1 MGRSCPIHQ
10 TRKPTVEMMNIP
22 FRRQTRPVAG
32 LDIGASSIK
41 FIRLEDRPDGYAL
54 TAAGTRELP
63 PEALVAEEIKDREA
77 IILNIQ
83 SLIDAC
89 DPKTREVV
97 VSVAGHAVITDK
109 FEIEKKSG
117 AEAEQA
123 ILFEAEQRSPFDVD
137 DVSMAYHILRTD
149 EERGKMEVLLV
160 ATRREYLA
168 EYLNLV
174 TDAGLKPVVVDTDS
188 FAVFNAYEANYDPDP
203 DRVTALANIGFD
215 TTNVIFL
222 KDGMY
227 HSTRDVSSGGRA
239 IFDTVQKEFR
249 LNRELTENV
258 IRGQLDQTVDQDM
271 LKTTILS
278 AAEELLTGME
288 VAFSYFKSLAKV
300 DVLDWVVLSGGG
312 ALIPF
317 LPECIQARL
326 GIPIEIFNPL
336 RNIEYDPEQF
346 GGMDPEKIAPLLA
359 VPVGLAVRRA

>member
-1 MGRSCPIHQ
+1 M
-10 TRKPTVEMMNIP
+10 
-22 FRRQTRPVAG
+22 AG
-32 LDIGASSIK
+32 LDIGASSVK
-41 FIRLEDRPDGYAL
+41 FIRLESRTDGYAL

-83 SLIDAC
+83 SLVDAC
-89 DPKTREVV
+89 DPRTRDVI

-109 FEIEKKSG
+109 FEIDQKSG

-137 DVSMAYHILRTD
+137 DVSIAYHVLRED
-149 EERGKMEVLLV
+149 EERRKMEVLLV
-160 ATRREYLA
+160 AARREYLV
-168 EYLNLV
+168 EYLNLI
-174 TDAGLKPVVVDTDS
+174 TDAGLNPVIVDTDS
-188 FAVFNAYEANYDPDP
+188 FAVYNAYEANYEPDP
-203 DRVTALANIGFD
+203 DRITALINIGFD

-222 KDGMY
+222 KDGLY

-239 IFDTVQKEFR
+239 IFDTIQKE
-249 LNRELTENV
+249 
-258 IRGQLDQTVDQDM
+258 TVDQEM

-278 AAEELLTGME
+278 AAEELLTGLE

-300 DVLDWVVLSGGG
+300 DAVDWTVLSGGG

-317 LPECIQARL
+317 LPECIQSRL

-346 GGMDPEKIAPLLA
+346 GGLDPEKIAPLLA
-359 VPVGLAVRRA
+359 VPVGLATRRV

>member
-1 MGRSCPIHQ
+1 M
-10 TRKPTVEMMNIP
+10 
-22 FRRQTRPVAG
+22 AG

-63 PEALVAEEIKDREA
+63 PEALVAEEVKDRET

-97 VSVAGHAVITDK
+97 VSVAGHGVITDK
-109 FEIEKKSG
+109 FEIDKKSG

-137 DVSMAYHILRTD
+137 DISMAYHILRTD

-160 ATRREYLA
+160 AARREYLA

-174 TDAGLKPVVVDTDS
+174 KDAGLEPVVVDTDA
-188 FAVFNAYEANYDPDP
+188 FAVYNAYEANYEPDP
-203 DRVTALANIGFD
+203 DRVTTLVNIGFD
-215 TTNVIFL
+215 TTNVVFL
-222 KDGMY
+222 KDGTY
-227 HSTRDVSSGGRA
+227 HSTRDISTGSRA
-239 IFDTVQKEFR
+239 IFDTIQKEFR

-258 IRGQLDQTVDQDM
+258 LRGELESTVDQDM
-271 LKTTILS
+271 LKATILS

-300 DVLDWVVLSGGG
+300 DTVDWIVLSGGG
-312 ALIPF
+312 ALVPF
-317 LPECIQARL
+317 FPECIQARL

-346 GGMDPEKIAPLLA
+346 GGLDPEKIAPLLA
-359 VPVGLAVRRA
+359 VSVGLAIRRI

>member
-1 MGRSCPIHQ
+1 M
-10 TRKPTVEMMNIP
+10 
-22 FRRQTRPVAG
+22 AG

-63 PEALVAEEIKDREA
+63 PEALVAEEVKDRET

-83 SLIDAC
+83 SLVDAC

-97 VSVAGHAVITDK
+97 VSVAGHGVITDK
-109 FEIEKKSG
+109 FEIDRKG
-117 AEAEQA
+117 AAEAEQA

-137 DVSMAYHILRTD
+137 DVSMAYHILRID
-149 EERGKMEVLLV
+149 EERQKMEVLLV
-160 ATRREYLA
+160 AARREYLA

-174 TDAGLKPVVVDTDS
+174 TDAGLEPVIVDTDA
-188 FAVFNAYEANYDPDP
+188 FAVYNAYQVNYEPDP
-203 DRVTALANIGFD
+203 DRVTALVNVGFD
-215 TTNVIFL
+215 TTNAVFL
-222 KDGMY
+222 KDGIY
-227 HSTRDVSSGGRA
+227 HSTRDISSGGRA
-239 IFDTVQKEFR
+239 IFDTIQKEFR

-258 IRGQLDQTVDQDM
+258 LRGELESTVDQDM
-271 LKTTILS
+271 LKATILS
-278 AAEELLTGME
+278 AAEELLTGLE
-288 VAFSYFKSLAKV
+288 VAFSYFKSLAKIDTV
-300 DVLDWVVLSGGG
+300 DWIVLSGGG

-317 LPECIQARL
+317 FPECIQTRL

-359 VPVGLAVRRA
+359 VSVGLAVRRI

>member
-1 MGRSCPIHQ
+1 M
-10 TRKPTVEMMNIP
+10 
-22 FRRQTRPVAG
+22 AG

-63 PEALVAEEIKDREA
+63 PEALVAEEVKDRET

-83 SLIDAC
+83 SLVDAC

-97 VSVAGHAVITDK
+97 VSVAGHGVITDK
-109 FEIEKKSG
+109 FEIDRKG
-117 AEAEQA
+117 AAEAEQA

-137 DVSMAYHILRTD
+137 DVSMAYHILRID
-149 EERGKMEVLLV
+149 EERQKMEVLLV
-160 ATRREYLA
+160 AARREYLA

-174 TDAGLKPVVVDTDS
+174 TDAGLEPVIVDTDA
-188 FAVFNAYEANYDPDP
+188 FAVYNAYQVNYEPDP
-203 DRVTALANIGFD
+203 DRVTALVNVGFD
-215 TTNVIFL
+215 TTNAVFL
-222 KDGMY
+222 KDGTY
-227 HSTRDVSSGGRA
+227 HSTRDISSGGRA
-239 IFDTVQKEFR
+239 IFDTIQKEFR

-258 IRGQLDQTVDQDM
+258 LRGELESTVDQDM
-271 LKTTILS
+271 LKATILS
-278 AAEELLTGME
+278 AAEELLTGLE
-288 VAFSYFKSLAKV
+288 VAFSYFKSLAKIDTV
-300 DVLDWVVLSGGG
+300 DWIVLSGGG

-317 LPECIQARL
+317 FPECIQTRL

-359 VPVGLAVRRA
+359 VSVGLAVRRI

>member
-1 MGRSCPIHQ
+1 M
-10 TRKPTVEMMNIP
+10 
-22 FRRQTRPVAG
+22 AG

-41 FIRLEDRPDGYAL
+41 FIRLESRPDGYAL

-89 DPKTREVV
+89 DPKTHDVV
-97 VSVAGHAVITDK
+97 VSVAGHGVITDK
-109 FEIEKKSG
+109 FEIDKKSG
-117 AEAEQA
+117 AEVEQA

-137 DVSMAYHILRTD
+137 DVSMAYHVLHVD

-160 ATRREYLA
+160 AARREYLA

-174 TDAGLKPVVVDTDS
+174 TDAGLNPVVVDTDS
-188 FAVFNAYEANYDPDP
+188 FAVLNAYEVNYEPDP
-203 DRVTALANIGFD
+203 DRITALVNIGFD

-222 KDGMY
+222 KDGLY

-239 IFDTVQKEFR
+239 IFDTIQKEFR
-249 LNRELTENV
+249 LSRELTENV
-258 IRGQLDQTVDQDM
+258 IRGDLDSTVDQDM

-278 AAEELLTGME
+278 AAEELLTGLE
-288 VAFSYFKSLAKV
+288 VAFSYFKSLAKIDAV
-300 DVLDWVVLSGGG
+300 DWTVLSGGG
-312 ALIPF
+312 ALVPF
-317 LPECIQARL
+317 LAECIQARL

-346 GGMDPEKIAPLLA
+346 GGLDPEKIAPLLA
-359 VPVGLAVRRA
+359 VPVGLAVRKA